1 MKSLKVIAVILLACG
16 SAFAEAKSPYSAHLT
31 TPMKKLK
38 AARASTKK
46 SSDYDAIDAVTVTG
60 QIHGLGRFN
69 ARFAKRKNVTWSSII
84 TKAGVD
90 SQDTNIPTLLQGAVS
105 VNGSWKLGRDMY
117 PAAASVV
124 GSKATFEFP
133 GKVHGTRGSRQRTY
147 RVTFKVGSD
156 DKVTARVSGVP
167 ASASRGKT
175 CEAHGHTQDATH
187 AHAKTIN
194 SVTTFSNEDTA
205 RVATLSTQFDPAW
218 YAIYG
223 DSSNAEIAA
232 IVNSAE
238 AIYERQL
245 GLRFRIV
252 KQHGYADAASSP
264 YTTDVAGD
272 LLSQFLKNPGN
283 PTVLGTNVATFDQDV
298 DLKHLFT
305 GGELYKDLTRTS
317 VTTGLAFTSAFCW
330 SPDYAYGVTKSTFL
344 SNVTFAHE
352 IGHNFGALHD
362 PSDPNGIMYT
372 YIRPNSYL
380 SKTSVDQINAHLNS
394 FGSCLSTEKVS
405 ANLANAK
412 LTIKHSY
419 ISSGKTVRIQGTL
432 KSIQGNPVKGAS
444 VTIYVGDK
452 PVTVKTNA
460 QGVYAHSFSRRSL
473 NGRVAFV
480 FAQTSKGET
489 QTPNTLTVKRA

>member
-16 SAFAEAKSPYSAHLT
+16 SAFAEGKSPYSSSIT
-31 TPMKKLK
+31 TPIKKLK
-38 AARASTKK
+38 SARTSAKK

-60 QIHGLGRFN
+60 QIHGLGRFS
-69 ARFAKRKNVTWSSII
+69 ARFDTRKNVTWTSVI
-84 TKAGVD
+84 TKAGRD
-90 SQDTNIPTLLQGAVS
+90 SQDTNIPTLLQGAVT

-117 PAAASVV
+117 PAAASVI
-124 GSKATFEFP
+124 GDKATFEFP
-133 GKVHGTRGSRQRTY
+133 GKAHGSRGSRQRTY
-147 RVTFKVGSD
+147 RVTFTVGSD
-156 DKVTARVSGVP
+156 DKVTARVSGIP
-167 ASASRGKT
+167 ASASRSKT
-175 CEAHGHTQDATH
+175 CEAHGHAPDASH
-187 AHAKTIN
+187 AHSATV
-194 SVTTFSNEDTA
+194 SAVTTLANEDTA

-223 DSSNAEIAA
+223 ASSNAEIAA

-264 YTTDVAGD
+264 YTTEVAGE
-272 LLSQFLKNPGN
+272 LLGEFLKNPAN
-283 PTVLGTNVATFDQDV
+283 PTTLGTGSASFDQSV

-305 GGELYKDLTRTS
+305 GGELYKDSTRTS

-330 SPDYAYGVTKSTFL
+330 SPDYAYGVSKSTFL
-344 SNVTFAHE
+344 TNVTFAHE

-380 SKTSVDQINAHLNS
+380 SKTSVEQINAHLKGY
-394 FGSCLSTEKVS
+394 GSCLSTEKVS

-419 ISSGKTVRIQGTL
+419 VSSGKTVRIQGTL

-460 QGVYAHSFSRRSL
+460 QGTYMYNFSRKSL
-473 NGRVAFV
+473 RGRVAFI
-480 FAQTSKGET
+480 FAQTSNGET
-489 QTPNTLTVKRA
+489 QTPNTLTVTRA